1 MGINNRQRRAAKQRR
16 RRQAG
21 RGRGGGGGGRPWPG
35 SSPPSGTAPGARTGS
50 WPGDPWPGDPWS
62 GDPWSGDSW
71 ADGME
76 SADPWDD
83 DDDPWG
89 EDDRWLGGGRED
101 ECERLARGRTAH
113 KDAVMTLGVLRAV
126 VLSSPGTATRY
137 AESVLDGS
145 AAHSAEEMAEILR
158 EDLARLLTVVVQHGW
173 LPSDLAEVTRRQVA
187 EDALAALA
195 GLLRAEQDRHP
206 AERVADAW
214 RDDLGALGEAG
225 DLTLDTVDGLA
236 TGLRLDALL
245 AGLPVIATL
254 VPPPG
259 AAPPPTSSRP
269 SGSASAPRG
278 ATAGMDA
285 RVLARVRA
293 LLAKAESTDFPDEAE
308 VLSAKAQELI
318 SRYALDRL
326 WLTDPQAAGADAP
339 DLVRVRLWI
348 DPPYLMPKALLVGAV
363 ADANRCRS
371 VVTEDPGFCT
381 LVGTASD
388 VEAVEVLATSLL
400 VQASAAMTRHGA
412 QVDAFGRSR
421 TRSFRHSFVLSYAT
435 RIGERLRAT
444 TESAVAESGHTTELV
459 PLLRR
464 HAERV
469 DAAVDETF
477 PQLRSRQSSV
487 SNGLGWAAGR
497 VAADLARLDV
507 RGEVTSDSG

>member
-1 MGINNRQRRAAKQRR
+1 M
-16 RRQAG
+16 
-21 RGRGGGGGGRPWPG
+21 WP
-35 SSPPSGTAPGARTGS
+35 
-50 WPGDPWPGDPWS
+50 D
-62 GDPWSGDSW
+62 
-71 ADGME
+71 
-76 SADPWDD
+76 DPWDD

-89 EDDRWLGGGRED
+89 EDDRWVGGGRED
-101 ECERLARGRTAH
+101 ECERLARGRTGH
-113 KDAVMTLGVLRAV
+113 EDAVSSLGMLRAV

-137 AESVLDGS
+137 AESVLGGS
-145 AAHSAEEMAEILR
+145 AAHSAEEMAEVLR

-173 LPSDLAEVTRRQVA
+173 LPSDLAEVTRRHVA
-187 EDALAALA
+187 EYALPAVA
-195 GLLRAEQDRHP
+195 GLLHAEQDRHP

-236 TGLRLDALL
+236 TGLRLDAVL
-245 AGLPVIATL
+245 AVLPVIATL

-259 AAPPPTSSRP
+259 AAPPSTPARP
-269 SGSASAPRG
+269 SGSASGPRG
-278 ATAGMDA
+278 ATAGMDT

-308 VLSAKAQELI
+308 MLSAKAQELI

-326 WLTDPQAAGADAP
+326 WLTDLQAAEADTP
-339 DLVRVRLWI
+339 ELVRVRLWI
-348 DPPYLMPKALLVGAV
+348 GPPYVMPKAWLVGAV

-381 LVGTASD
+381 LVGTTSD
-388 VEAVEVLATSLL
+388 VEAVEVLVTSLL

-421 TRSFRHSFVLSYAT
+421 TRSFRHSFLLSYAT

-444 TESAVAESGHTTELV
+444 TESAVAESGHSTDLV

-477 PQLRSRQSSV
+477 PHVRSRQSSV

-507 RGEVTSDSG
+507 RGEEVTSDSG